1 MHKMR
6 LARAAVLTLL
16 AVGSVVPF
24 SPAAAKKEKLDYDA
38 QRPLLSL
45 HTALRKHAE
54 DELDAVLQELFAA
67 DAGGPAKPLVVYV
80 HGRGHEPKKS
90 FEDSLLGG
98 KNRVI
103 EKIEQHGVL
112 VLGVNWKSKPRLL
125 DPLCS
130 RPFDKATAAGPLL
143 ARLAAALLVHRE
155 AHPAQWRYRK
165 VVLLVHSMGGF
176 VLRSA
181 MAQPGGDQAITR
193 LFDTRV
199 ISESDVPRDG
209 HAQWLPA
216 QPPGTTY
223 VLSNPDDSTLARS
236 TRCDKKGRPETG
248 PRLGT
253 LALSDAPVLAPG
265 VIYLQL
271 AAGERH
277 RVFTKKGANGNPYV
291 CAVVRDLLNGK
302 QPVLPPAWRVPARED
317 AYLVPRKNDPDDACF
332 VDAIDD
338 VDDDD

>member
-1 MHKMR
+1 M
-6 LARAAVLTLL
+6 
-16 AVGSVVPF
+16 
-24 SPAAAKKEKLDYDA
+24 
-38 QRPLLSL
+38 
-45 HTALRKHAE
+45 
-54 DELDAVLQELFAA
+54 
-67 DAGGPAKPLVVYV
+67 

-90 FEDSLLGG
+90 FEDSLLGS

-125 DPLCS
+125 APLCS
-130 RPFDKATAAGPLL
+130 RPFDKAAAAGPLL
-143 ARLAAALLVHRE
+143 AWLTAALAAHRE
-155 AHPAQWRYRK
+155 AHPAQWRGRK

-181 MAQPGGDQAITR
+181 MAQPGGDEAMAR
-193 LFDTRV
+193 LFDIRV
-199 ISESDVPRDG
+199 VSESDVPLAG

-216 QPPGTTY
+216 QPAGTTY

-253 LALSDAPVLAPG
+253 LSLSDAPALVPG
-265 VIYLQL
+265 VTYIQL

-291 CAVVRDLLNGK
+291 CTVVHDLLNGK
-302 QPVLPPAWRVPARED
+302 APALPPAWRVPAREN
-317 AYLVPRKNDPDDACF
+317 AYIVPPKNAPDDACF
-332 VDAIDD
+332 LDAIDD